1 MIRRAD
7 KPFSFADLPPA
18 SVAQHGV
25 APLSLRRGDGK
36 TLELA
41 GAHCAVMAILNLTP
55 DSFSDG
61 GDYLDPERAV
71 ARAEALAAAGAELID
86 LGAES
91 TRPGATPLSVDE
103 EWARLSPVLEPLGRR
118 GLPAV
123 LSVDTRHLE
132 IAERAAAAGARL
144 LNLTFPQDL
153 PQQTPDPARLLSL
166 FGSFDGVVV
175 MHSRGDP
182 RTMRDQTNYGEDL
195 CQTVVDELR
204 QTVASLL
211 PAPGPGKS
219 LEPRPWQ
226 LPWGDSAV
234 SPLHARLIFDP
245 GLGFAKTAE
254 QSLALLS
261 RLRWLRSAL
270 GGRLLIGASRKSM
283 LGAITGLPI
292 HERLIPSTVAAAFAA
307 YAGADIVR
315 VHDVA
320 ETLAAVRIGCAL
332 RKAEGARAW

>member
-7 KPFSFADLPPA
+7 KPFQFTDLPPA
-18 SVAQHGV
+18 
-25 APLSLRRGDGK
+25 PLTQPAFEHQLPPLLLRRGDGNV
-36 TLELA
+36 LA
-41 GAHCAVMAILNLTP
+41 LDGSRCAVMGILNLTP

-61 GDYLDPERAV
+61 GHYSDGDRAV

-103 EWARLSPVLEPLGRR
+103 EWARLAPVLQPLARR
-118 GLPAV
+118 NLPAV
-123 LSVDTRHLE
+123 LSVDTRNLE
-132 IAERAAAAGARL
+132 VAERAADAGARL

-153 PQQTPDPARLLSL
+153 PQQANDAARLNALL
-166 FGSFDGVVV
+166 GSFDGIVV
-175 MHSRGDP
+175 MHSRGNP
-182 RTMRDQTNYGEDL
+182 QTMREQTNYGEDL

-211 PAPGPGKS
+211 SMPVPVGS
-219 LEPRPWQ
+219 TV
-226 LPWGDSAV
+226 V
-234 SPLHARLIFDP
+234 SPLSSRLIFDP

-254 QSLALLS
+254 QSLTLLS
-261 RLRWLRSAL
+261 RLRWLRRAL

-283 LGAITGLPI
+283 LGALTGLPI
-292 HERLIPSTVAAAFAA
+292 QERLIPSVVAAAFAA
-307 YAGADIVR
+307 CAGADIVR

-320 ETLAAVRIGCAL
+320 ESIAAVRMGEAVA
-332 RKAEGARAW
+332 RAEGGGAC